1 MKVLKN
7 KARLANMKIG
17 FIGTGVMGAAI
28 AKHLLQAGNELTVFN
43 RTKSKTDELVAAGAT
58 WAPTPKK
65 VAEQSEVVFSMVGF
79 PQDVEEVYFGA
90 YGIFAGSQKG
100 TILIDMTTSKPAL
113 AQKIAEYGQQ
123 REIGVLDAPVSG
135 GDVGAKNATLTVMVG
150 GQEETYRQVEP
161 LFEKIS
167 KKVTLF
173 GPAGAG
179 QHAKMANQIM
189 IAGTMT
195 GLTETLLYTKAAGLD
210 PKKVLEAL
218 SAGGAQNWS
227 LSNYGPRI
235 LDDDYAPGF
244 FSRHFLK
251 DLRIALEEA
260 DRMGLDLPA
269 TANAK
274 RLYEVMVDVYDLGD
288 QGTQGLINTYTQVE
302 KEQK

>member
-1 MKVLKN
+1 
-7 KARLANMKIG
+7 MKIG

-28 AKHLLQAGNELTVFN
+28 ASNLLQAGNELTVFN
-43 RTKSKTDELVAAGAT
+43 RTKSKTADLVAAGAT
-58 WAPTPKK
+58 WADTPKK
-65 VAEQSEVVFSMVGF
+65 VAEVSEVVFSMVGF
-79 PQDVEEVYFGA
+79 PTDVEQVYFA
-90 YGIFAGSQKG
+90 DDGIFAGSKKG
-100 TILIDMTTSKPAL
+100 TILIDMTTSKPSL
-113 AQKIAEYGQQ
+113 TQKIAEHGE
-123 REIGVLDAPVSG
+123 RNGIHVLDAPVSG

-150 GQEETYRQVEP
+150 GNESTYQQVKP

-173 GPAGAG
+173 GPAGSG

-210 PKKVLEAL
+210 PRKVLNAL

-235 LDDDYAPGF
+235 LQDDYTPGF
-244 FSRHFLK
+244 FARHFLK
-251 DLRIALEEA
+251 DLRIALQEA
-260 DRMGLDLPA
+260 DRMGLDLSA

-274 RLYEVMVDVYDLGD
+274 RLYEVMVDVYGLGD
-288 QGTQGLINTYTQVE
+288 QGTQGLINIYSKTT
-302 KEQK
+302 KENN